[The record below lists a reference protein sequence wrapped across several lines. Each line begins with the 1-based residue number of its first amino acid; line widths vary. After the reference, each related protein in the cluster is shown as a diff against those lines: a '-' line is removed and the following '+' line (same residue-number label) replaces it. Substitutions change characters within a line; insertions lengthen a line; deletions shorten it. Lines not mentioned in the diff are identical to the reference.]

1 MNPQE
6 PKYTEVKF
14 NKEAIDSLYEGVT
27 EVCEAVATTLG
38 PKGRN
43 VLIDKGYDYKILHDG
58 VEVANSINPEE
69 PFKNR
74 GARIIQE
81 AAKKQRD
88 AVGDGT
94 TVVTILTK
102 AILDKALEAT
112 HSGVNAMTLRQGLE
126 SGATKVIHK
135 IEELSTPVKTLE
147 QKIQIGTIS
156 AEDPKLGKLIAESI
170 HKIGDDG
177 VFTVEESKGAE
188 TEVVEQEGMQID
200 KPMAQYFMMTD
211 VERQVSILEDVPIL
225 VTDFPLTNL
234 PEIATFL
241 ENEVFKNTKKCV
253 FISPEIGG
261 DFIQTMLGAK
271 LQGQFLGLA
280 VRAPSI
286 GWMQTETLQDIA
298 ALTGATFVTREAGK
312 TLNDYTFPVLGKAD
326 RVQAGRVSTIIIGG
340 NGHKD
345 DVLSRIQVIKTQM
358 QDETL
363 SGWDHEQ
370 LKGRLAKLTNGVA
383 VVKVGGQTQV
393 EMAERKERAIDA
405 IASVQAA
412 VKYGFVP
419 GGEIIYLSALDV
431 LDDSILGERILKQAL
446 VQPFKRLVENAGYD
460 GGEKLAELK
469 YQDYDYF
476 VTTHKTTSK
485 GVEKVSDSRNNTG
498 FDVTDGQFKEMVGA
512 GIIDATSISTTAVR
526 TAVSVAIQLSSLGAA
541 VVYQNDTKVS

>member
-6 PKYTEVKF
+6 PKYTQVKF
-14 NKEAIDSLYEGVT
+14 NKDAIDSLYEGVT

-43 VLIDKGYDYKILHDG
+43 VLIDKGYDVKILHDG

-88 AVGDGT
+88 QVGDGT

-112 HSGVNAMTLRQGLE
+112 AGGVNAMELRKGLE
-126 SGATKVIHK
+126 SGAEKVIHK
-135 IEELSTPVKTLE
+135 IEELSTPVKTLD

-156 AEDPKLGKLIAESI
+156 AEDAVLGKLIAETI
-170 HKIGDDG
+170 HDIGDDG
-177 VFTVEESKGAE
+177 VFTVEESKASE
-188 TEVVEQEGMQID
+188 TYVEQQDGMQLD

-211 VERQVSILEDVPIL
+211 VERQMAILEDVPIL

-234 PEIATFL
+234 PEIATFFD
-241 ENEVFKNTKKCV
+241 NEVFSQTKKCV

-261 DFIQTMLGAK
+261 DFMNVLLGSK
-271 LQGQFLGLA
+271 LQGKFLGLA
-280 VRAPSI
+280 VRAPGI

-312 TLNDYTFPVLGKAD
+312 TLNDYTFAVLGKAE
-326 RVQAGRVSTIIIGG
+326 RVQAGRVSTVIIGG

-345 DVLSRIQVIKTQM
+345 DVLQRIQVIRTQM
-358 QDETL
+358 QDDTL
-363 SGWDHEQ
+363 SEWDHEQ

-383 VVKVGGQTQV
+383 TVKVGGQTEV
-393 EMAERKERAIDA
+393 EMKERKERAIDA

-419 GGEIIYLSALDV
+419 GGEIIYLNALGV
-431 LDDSILGERILKQAL
+431 LDESILGERILKQAL
-446 VQPFKRLVENAGYD
+446 VQPFKRLVENAGHD

-469 YQDYDYF
+469 QSSHYLQ
-476 VTTHKTTSK
+476 VSGTTGKQLGEVKS
-485 GVEKVSDSRNNTG
+485 NIIG
-498 FDVTDGQFKEMVGA
+498 FDVTDNQFKDMVKA
-512 GIIDATSISTTAVR
+512 GIIDATSISTTAVK
-526 TAVSVAIQLSSLGAA
+526 TAVSVAVQLSSLGAA
-541 VVYQNDTKVS
+541 VVLQNNGKN